1 MYNFMKRIIFLF
13 SIIISNVIFAQSVK
27 DLDIKNGFK
36 HFKLGSTPNQIKN
49 IKKEERQFDQSPNIS
64 EYVYVGKDIKT
75 VFFVPVSHI
84 NLTFF
89 KNKLYSIQVEFGDID
104 KEFTQGQFQE
114 ILSALE
120 NAYGRKWYQPTNET
134 GVITNGA
141 IWNGEKVRLELFR
154 VNFSKSYFEPSDYD
168 LNTGYILVYDKEMQR
183 QRTLSE
189 F

>member
-1 MYNFMKRIIFLF
+1 MKKIFFLF

-36 HFKLGSTPNQIKN
+36 HFKLGSTPNH
-49 IKKEERQFDQSPNIS
+49 IKKKERQFDESPNIS
-64 EYVYVGKDIKT
+64 EYIYIGKDINT

-120 NAYGRKWYQPTNET
+120 NAYGRKWHQPTNDT

-141 IWNGEKVRLELFR
+141 IWNGEKVRLELLR
-154 VNFSKSYFEPSDYD
+154 VNFSKSYSEPSDYD
-168 LNTGYILVYDKEMQR
+168 LNTGYIQVYDKEMQR